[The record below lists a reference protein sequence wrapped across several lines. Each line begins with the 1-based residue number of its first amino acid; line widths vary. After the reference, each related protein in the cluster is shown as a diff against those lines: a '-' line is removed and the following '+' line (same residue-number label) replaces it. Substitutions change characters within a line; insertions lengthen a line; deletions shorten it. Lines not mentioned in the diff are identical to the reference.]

1 MAEFLAKDIPSCSQ
15 KRLHNIILTDEI
27 ILWLS
32 SNFRKRSSNTSKR
45 YEYIYRHS
53 RHPLLKIKYRI
64 GVEIYDPQD
73 ALEFKLRFM

>member
-1 MAEFLAKDIPSCSQ
+1 MVEFLAKDIPSCSQ
-15 KRLHNIILTDEI
+15 KRFHNTVLTDEI
-27 ILWLS
+27 VLWLS
-32 SNFRKRSSNTSKR
+32 SNFRKRPNDKLKK

-73 ALEFKLRFM
+73 ALEFKLIFM